1 MVQFFSK
8 RRLKIVEQ
16 IIIVVFFAIIVPMTV
31 SGIIINNVNQQS
43 NRKQL
48 RESATMIANIVSD
61 EIDVVQT
68 SINNELNQ
76 IILTMKYYNLPEK
89 NEEYLRTINSKNDF
103 YKELRV
109 MSSYELKKLEENKDE
124 NNYAIF
130 SQKIDDNKNLVAILD
145 INKLKNDIF
154 KSVDQNKRQIYVL
167 SASDNH
173 LIASVNFEQE
183 IFENTVKQLPK
194 TLQNDATT
202 VYGNIKNQPIVYH

>member
-89 NEEYLRTINSKNDF
+89 NEEYLF
-103 YKELRV
+103 
-109 MSSYELKKLEENKDE
+109 
-124 NNYAIF
+124 
-130 SQKIDDNKNLVAILD
+130 
-145 INKLKNDIF
+145 
-154 KSVDQNKRQIYVL
+154 
-167 SASDNH
+167 
-173 LIASVNFEQE
+173 
-183 IFENTVKQLPK
+183 
-194 TLQNDATT
+194 
-202 VYGNIKNQPIVYH
+202 